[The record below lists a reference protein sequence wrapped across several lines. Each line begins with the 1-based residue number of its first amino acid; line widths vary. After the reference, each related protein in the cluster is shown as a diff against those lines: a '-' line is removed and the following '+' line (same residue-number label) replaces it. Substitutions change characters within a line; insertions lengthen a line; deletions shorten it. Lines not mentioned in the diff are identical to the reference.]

1 LHVACQAATPK
12 VAVRLFFPECVAAT
26 AVSTTDRSIC
36 LDTGLIN
43 TSAPAAEAG
52 CRVLAQLK
60 QMQIARFLCM
70 AWSKYIR
77 HGCRTVAFPTRSAGD
92 IPVIDQGGVP
102 SMRAANTY
110 LGSIGTT
117 IFTVMSALATEHRSI
132 NLGQGFP
139 DTEGPA
145 DIVQAAVDALK
156 DGRNQYPPMPGLP
169 ELRQAVATANK
180 RFYDLDI
187 DWAKEVTVTSG
198 ATEAVTAS
206 LMAVIDPGDEVV
218 LIEPLYDTYVPV
230 VRMLGA
236 TPRIVRLAPPHWD
249 LPRAELAD
257 AFGPKTK
264 AILFNS
270 PMNPCGKVFSARE
283 LAFIADLVAAYD
295 TYAICDEVYEH
306 LVFDGAKHIPLMTL
320 PGMRDRT
327 MRIGSAGKTFS
338 LTGWKVGYVTAG
350 AALTPLVQKAHQN
363 LTFTTAPNLQR
374 AVAVGL
380 AKDDAYFASL
390 ASNLQARRDQLAE
403 GLAAT
408 GLSVLPTRGT
418 YFITTD
424 FAPLGF
430 NGDDVAFCRHITE
443 HAGVTA
449 IPVSAFYD
457 NPGAPR
463 HYARFAFCKRP
474 EVLAEAIDRLQ
485 RHFGG

>member
-1 LHVACQAATPK
+1 
-12 VAVRLFFPECVAAT
+12 
-26 AVSTTDRSIC
+26 
-36 LDTGLIN
+36 
-43 TSAPAAEAG
+43 
-52 CRVLAQLK
+52 
-60 QMQIARFLCM
+60 
-70 AWSKYIR
+70 
-77 HGCRTVAFPTRSAGD
+77 
-92 IPVIDQGGVP
+92 
-102 SMRAANTY
+102 MRGANLY

-117 IFTVMSALATEHRSI
+117 IFTVMSALAAEHRAV

-139 DTEGPA
+139 DTDGPR
-145 DIVQAAVDALK
+145 DVVQAAADALL
-156 DGRNQYPPMPGLP
+156 DGRNQYPPMPGVP
-169 ELRQAVATANK
+169 ELRQAVAASNK
-180 RFYDLDI
+180 RFYGLDI
-187 DWAKEVTVTSG
+187 DWAAQVTVTSG
-198 ATEAVTAS
+198 ATEAITAC
-206 LMAVIDPGDEVV
+206 LMAVLDPGDEVV

-236 TPRIVRLAPPHWD
+236 IPRIVRLAPPHWD
-249 LPRAELAD
+249 LPREHLAG

-270 PMNPCGKVFSARE
+270 PMNPCGKVFTAEE
-283 LAFIADLVAAYD
+283 LGFIAGLLGRWDA
-295 TYAICDEVYEH
+295 YAICDEVYEH
-306 LVFDGAKHIPLMTL
+306 LTFDGARHIPLMTL
-320 PGMRDRT
+320 PGMADRT

-363 LTFTTAPNLQR
+363 LTFTTPPNLQR

-390 ASNLQARRDQLAE
+390 SGNLQARRDQLAE
-403 GLAAT
+403 GLASV
-408 GLSVLPTRGT
+408 GLTVLPTRGT

-443 HAGVTA
+443 KAGVTA

-457 NPGAPR
+457 QPGAPD

-474 EVLAEAIDRLQ
+474 EVLEEAIGRLR